1 MGKFLDI
8 IQEQQPVSTRKQTL
22 VNGFKEFFNVD
33 LTTVQRDPDMIP
45 LVDSLLKN
53 PRSMI
58 AKMLDVDPD
67 IQLTYDKDQRKLRG
81 DQIEGGGGFN
91 TRQHTTD
98 ITNSESVVTEA
109 ATPESINKFLNSIEV
124 PSISAVD
131 AQRAADRWTEFIEFL
146 KNDLQ
151 WNYSI
156 QYKKPEPAAQPTPGE
171 PTGQPAPENPTG
183 QPDTGEKPQA
193 SKRDMLIDPDKKG
206 LFRRGIEAA
215 GRGLRDLG
223 GAAKRAFQSQD
234 PYNPNANRDAMGNLG
249 LGSIKSKPN
258 QGRIDSKKIEKRMK
272 SVQAKLSN
280 LEGEEYQ
287 KALGTFDTLRTNWGK
302 VKPALISYPEKNGD
316 WRNYISNQLASL
328 EQQVGIDP
336 DSSLAKNPQY
346 IDITALGAGGN
357 RQRR

>member
-8 IQEQQPVSTRKQTL
+8 IQEQQPVATRKQTL

-53 PRSMI
+53 PRNMI

-98 ITNSESVVTEA
+98 ITNSESVVAEA

-124 PSISAVD
+124 PSIPAAD
-131 AQRAADRWTEFIEFL
+131 AQQAAARWTEFIEFL

-151 WNYSI
+151 WDYSI
-156 QYKKPEPAAQPTPGE
+156 QYKKPEPAAQPATAEPTAQPTPGE
-171 PTGQPAPENPTG
+171 PTAQPTDGEEPQAPE
-183 QPDTGEKPQA
+183 
-193 SKRDMLIDPDKKG
+193 RDMLIDPDKKS

-215 GRGLRDLG
+215 GRGLKDLG
-223 GAAKRAFQSQD
+223 GAAKRAFQNQD

-249 LGSIKSKPN
+249 LGSIQRKPN
-258 QGRIDSKKIEKRMK
+258 QGKIDSKKIEQRMK

-336 DSSLAKNPQY
+336 DPALSRNPRSVSY
-346 IDITALGAGGN
+346 THLTLPTKA
-357 RQRR
+357 

>member
-8 IQEQQPVSTRKQTL
+8 LQEQQPVLTRKQTL
-22 VNGFKEFFNVD
+22 INGFKEFFNVD
-33 LTTVQRDPDMIP
+33 ITVDQRDDDMLP

-53 PRSMI
+53 PRAMI

-67 IQLTYDKDQRKLRG
+67 IQLTYDKDQRKFRG
-81 DQIEGGGGFN
+81 DQIEGGGGFAS
-91 TRQHTTD
+91 RHHTAK
-98 ITNSESVVTEA
+98 ITNSENVVAEA
-109 ATPESINKFLNSIEV
+109 ATPESINKFLNSIEI
-124 PSISAVD
+124 PSIPAAD
-131 AQRAADRWTEFIEFL
+131 AQRAADRWTEFIEFI

-151 WNYSI
+151 WDYGI
-156 QYKKPEPAAQPTPGE
+156 QYKKPEPAAQPTPAAGE
-171 PTGQPAPENPTG
+171 EPQAPE
-183 QPDTGEKPQA
+183 
-193 SKRDMLIDPDKKG
+193 RDMLIDPDKKG

-223 GAAKRAFQSQD
+223 GAAKRAFQNQD
-234 PYNPNANRDAMGNLG
+234 PYNPNSNRDALGNLG
-249 LGSIKSKPN
+249 LGSIQRKPN
-258 QGRIDSKKIEKRMK
+258 QGKIDSKKIEQRMK

-302 VKPALISYPEKNGD
+302 VKPALISYPEKNAD

-336 DSSLAKNPQY
+336 DPDLARNPRY
-346 IDITALGAGGN
+346 VDITALGDGGN